1 LTIGVYPTYGLL
13 LQYAKGVFFMNNTLK
28 MTFTAVL
35 CALSV
40 VANAVS
46 VQISGS
52 NYLSF
57 AYVPC
62 FIAAI
67 YLGIIPATAVGFL
80 GDLVA
85 GLLFPKGAYNVLIG
99 LSSTLIGTIPAILY
113 KVMPKKRFLDL
124 VISLALC
131 SVVCTAGLNTYAL
144 WLMYGAKNGKTFW
157 VYLGGRL
164 PFQLLN
170 TLVNGIII
178 GVLQQSKVFD
188 KLFARLELKQLKAD
202 TISDAPTPKATDD
215 DEKHNNQK

>member
-1 LTIGVYPTYGLL
+1 
-13 LQYAKGVFFMNNTLK
+13 MNNTLK

-85 GLLFPKGAYNVLIG
+85 GLLFPKGAYNPMIG
-99 LSSTLIGTIPAILY
+99 ISSTLIGTIPAILY
-113 KVMPKKRFLDL
+113 KVFPKKRFVNL
-124 VISLALC
+124 VVSLTLC
-131 SVVCTAGLNTYAL
+131 SIVCTAGLNTYAL
-144 WLMYGAKNGKTFW
+144 WLMYGAKSGKTFW

-170 TLVNGIII
+170 TIVNGIII

-188 KLFARLELKQLKAD
+188 RLFARLKLKEATEEPTDALPPTASDYKPND
-202 TISDAPTPKATDD
+202 TSKK
-215 DEKHNNQK
+215 E

>member
-1 LTIGVYPTYGLL
+1 
-13 LQYAKGVFFMNNTLK
+13 MNNTLK

-85 GLLFPKGAYNVLIG
+85 GLLFPKGAYNVMIG
-99 LSSTLIGTIPAILY
+99 ISSTLIGTIPAILY
-113 KVMPKKRFLDL
+113 KVMPKRRFLDL

-170 TLVNGIII
+170 TVVNGIII

-188 KLFARLELKQLKAD
+188 RLFARLKLQRNDPMPIAD
-202 TISDAPTPKATDD
+202 TTAPTETADD
-215 DEKHNNQK
+215 DNQKKQG

>member
-1 LTIGVYPTYGLL
+1 
-13 LQYAKGVFFMNNTLK
+13 MNNTLK

-35 CALSV
+35 TALSV

-57 AYVPC
+57 TYVPC

-67 YLGIIPATAVGFL
+67 YLGVIPATAVGFV
-80 GDLVA
+80 GDLIA
-85 GLLFPKGAYNVLIG
+85 GLLFPNGAYNILIG
-99 LSSTLIGTIPAILY
+99 VSSTLIGTIPAVLY
-113 KVMPKKRFLDL
+113 KFNPNRRLLNL
-124 VISLALC
+124 VIALVAC

-144 WLMYGAKNGKTFW
+144 WLMYGAANGKTFW

-170 TLVNGIII
+170 TVVNGVII
-178 GVLQQSKVFD
+178 GVLQQTKALD
-188 KLFARLELKQLKAD
+188 RLFARLQL
-202 TISDAPTPKATDD
+202 TPNKTVEEESEQSPP
-215 DEKHNNQK
+215 DEGAENDNKE

>member
-1 LTIGVYPTYGLL
+1 
-13 LQYAKGVFFMNNTLK
+13 MNNTLK

-57 AYVPC
+57 TYVPC

-99 LSSTLIGTIPAILY
+99 ISSTLIGTIPAIFY
-113 KVMPKKRFLDL
+113 KVFPKKRFVNLI
-124 VISLALC
+124 VSLALC
-131 SVVCTAGLNTYAL
+131 SVLCTAGLNTYAL
-144 WLMYGAKNGKTFW
+144 WLMYGVKSGKTFW

-170 TLVNGIII
+170 TVVNGIII
-178 GVLQQSKVFD
+178 GILQQSKVFD
-188 KLFARLELKQLKAD
+188 RLFARLKLKQATGENKNN
-202 TISDAPTPKATDD
+202 SPTPATKSDD
-215 DEKHNNQK
+215 VNDTDKK

>member
-1 LTIGVYPTYGLL
+1 
-13 LQYAKGVFFMNNTLK
+13 MNNTLK

-40 VANAVS
+40 VTNAIS

-57 AYVPC
+57 TYVPC

-80 GDLVA
+80 GDLIA

-99 LSSTLIGTIPAILY
+99 ISSTLIGTIPAVLY
-113 KVMPKKRFLDL
+113 KINPKRRFIDL
-124 VISLALC
+124 IASLLLC
-131 SVVCTAGLNTYAL
+131 SIICTAGLNTYAL
-144 WLMYGAKNGKTFW
+144 WLTYGAKNGKTFW

-170 TLVNGIII
+170 TVVNGLII
-178 GVLQQSKVFD
+178 GVLQQTKALD
-188 KLFARLELKQLKAD
+188 RLFAKLQLK
-202 TISDAPTPKATDD
+202 PNKAENENEALQQTDSTKNCKD
-215 DEKHNNQK
+215 KK